1 MTEDYKKIAE
11 SIRNGTYFGDARRW
25 YEAVYIGPISE
36 RSFFLI
42 IAILATVVAIFGIV
56 SVKRLMP
63 ITKHQAVLIRGGDRA
78 EEVQASLVELAPKRV
93 PMNPAIAQ
101 FFVATYVQLRESYD
115 SRAFTANAR
124 FIKGQSNDAAYAAY
138 AAAYDPA
145 NAASPFAE
153 MGDVGQRQVVLD
165 SVAIKKIDTPD
176 NSPGR
181 MNATVV
187 FTTESTGVATPT
199 KTRWTANIEFIYT
212 ELTTK
217 VVDNAET
224 RQKDLQITD
233 PHFQVVNYVLQQNQ

>member
-11 SIRNGTYFGDARRW
+11 SIRNGKYFGDARGW

-42 IAILATVVAIFGIV
+42 IAVLATFVAIFGGL

-63 ITKHQAVLIRGGDRA
+63 ITKHQAILIYAGERA
-78 EEVQASLVELAPKRV
+78 EEVHASLVELAPNRI

-101 FFVATYVQLRESYD
+101 FFTATYVQLRESYD
-115 SRAFTANAR
+115 SRSFTANAR
-124 FIKGQSNDAAYAAY
+124 FIQGQSDKAAYAAY
-138 AAAYDPA
+138 AAAYNPA

-153 MGDVGQRQVVLD
+153 MGDLGQRQVVLD
-165 SVAIKKIDTPD
+165 NIEIKSIKTLDD
-176 NSPGR
+176 APGR

-217 VVDNAET
+217 MVDNAET

-233 PHFQVVNYVLQQNQ
+233 PKFQVVNYVLQQNQ